1 MRCLWKAKIE
11 RECGTQADFVLAASG
26 EMVKLAE
33 GYLYCGNTA
42 TLNKSLKARNSS
54 TGTAN
59 WQEWCFGRDG
69 FGGLMMLTA
78 S

>member
-11 RECGTQADFVLAASG
+11 RECGTQTDFVLAASG

-54 TGTAN
+54 TALRI
-59 WQEWCFGRDG
+59 GRNGALEGMDLA
-69 FGGLMMLTA
+69 GL
-78 S
+78 